1 MAKRV
6 TAIVTFEVPDHA
18 THEQIAAHLEPGL
31 KHFEGTADVS
41 HIPITGAGARL
52 PSGSASGYDT
62 RIWERVT
69 CSSIDPNHA
78 GDPAISD
85 PPVNPAVNPVL
96 NPVNPSVAVHV
107 EQIT

>member
-6 TAIVTFEVPDHA
+6 TAIVTFEVPNDA

-31 KHFEGTADVS
+31 KHFEGTADLS

-52 PSGSASGYDT
+52 PSGGASGYET

-69 CSSIDPNHA
+69 CAAVDPSR
-78 GDPAISD
+78 GGDDPVDPA
-85 PPVNPAVNPVL
+85 VNPAVNPVL